1 VEKGEK
7 LELSAVVQGGKTKEQ
22 GGQTKVQGGKP
33 KVQGGKPK
41 VQGGKPKVQ
50 GGQTKAQGGKP
61 KVQGGWQL
69 LPSKMWEI
77 FPKMSDVFQEM
88 SVFFEEMS
96 DVFPKNSVVLGEIF
110 FHNEKKT
117 HYMME
122 ENGFYDEKDALRNE
136 RTNQFMMQGQSK
148 MEHSKG
154 EWGTTEGAKKVSNPS
169 KEKFEIRDRQNAIST
184 KEHR

>member
-1 VEKGEK
+1 LHIFYLFAHFRVEKGEK

-22 GGQTKVQGGKP
+22 GGKT

-61 KVQGGWQL
+61 KVQGGWRL

-96 DVFPKNSVVLGEIF
+96 DVFGEMF

-154 EWGTTEGAKKVSNPS
+154 EWGTTEGAKKSLEPFRRKV
-169 KEKFEIRDRQNAIST
+169 RDKR
-184 KEHR
+184 